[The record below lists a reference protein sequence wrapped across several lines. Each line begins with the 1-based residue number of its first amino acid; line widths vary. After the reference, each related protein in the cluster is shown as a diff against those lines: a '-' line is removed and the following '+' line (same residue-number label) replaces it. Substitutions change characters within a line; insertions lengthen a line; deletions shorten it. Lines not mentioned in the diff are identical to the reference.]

1 MGFVFA
7 WALGA
12 LFEAA
17 ERTESVGG
25 FIVKTD
31 VGTTPA
37 MLSAGSLMSWGPAFL
52 SACVYRYLD
61 YCSVSPESRA
71 VRMGAAFFGL
81 QKWGRVGVGNHSLT
95 PSVRSNK
102 AFK

>member
-31 VGTTPA
+31 VGND
-37 MLSAGSLMSWGPAFL
+37 AGDAERRVSHELGPAFL

-61 YCSVSPESRA
+61 YCSVLRESRA

>member
-37 MLSAGSLMSWGPAFL
+37 MLSAGSLMSWGRLSL
-52 SACVYRYLD
+52 SACLYIFRLLLGVRAN
-61 YCSVSPESRA
+61 RA
-71 VRMGAAFFGL
+71 VRMGAAFFDSRSGGAL
-81 QKWGRVGVGNHSLT
+81 VWGT
-95 PSVRSNK
+95 IP
-102 AFK
+102 